1 MSMQTASEQAPGR
14 AGLTKM
20 TKVEVVVPGAEL
32 ASVRALVTAA
42 GATGFTSVAGVS
54 GLGHSGFHQG
64 GLLFNEQDQ
73 LSLLITVVPDERAD
87 ALLAGLRALLEASSG
102 VMFASD
108 TYVSRPEHF
117 R

>member
-20 TKVEVVVPGAEL
+20 TKVEVVVP
-32 ASVRALVTAA
+32 
-42 GATGFTSVAGVS
+42 
-54 GLGHSGFHQG
+54 
-64 GLLFNEQDQ
+64 
-73 LSLLITVVPDERAD
+73 DERAD
-87 ALLAGLRALLEASSG
+87 ALLIGLRALLEASSG